1 MHSLHDAPDLARDA
15 PVLDPAEARAG
26 AVLALL
32 TLDEKVAMLHQ
43 AAPAVERLG
52 LAPFRTGTEA
62 LHGVSWLGTATV
74 FPQPVGLAASWDE
87 DLLTRV
93 GDAVA
98 TEVRAKHAGDP
109 SVSLNVWAPV
119 VNPLR
124 HPLWGR
130 GEECFSEDPH
140 LTTELATAY
149 SRGLRGAHP
158 TVWKTVPTLKHF
170 LGYSNE
176 VDRSVTSS
184 HLPPQALREYELPA
198 YQGAVASGAV
208 GAVMPSYNLV
218 NGRPNHVAR
227 ELLDELRSWAPG
239 SIAVVSDAA
248 APTNLVE
255 SERYFPTH
263 TASHAAALRA
273 GVDSFTDNDADPR
286 LTIERVT
293 AALAAGLVTESDV
306 DRAVLRLLV
315 LRARTGELSPPDL
328 DPYRSIAP
336 DAIDL
341 PEHRA
346 LAREAVARGV
356 VVLSNEGVLP
366 LRATPTRVAVVGPHA
381 DRVVHDWYS
390 GTPPYTTSIAAALVA
405 RYPDAE
411 VLVAD
416 GADRVALRSRSTGA
430 YVAVSVDASVLTASS
445 PTASP
450 STHLDVTDWGEGVLT
465 LRSVVSGRMLT
476 GASWILAADA
486 ERIGG
491 WVAQETFR
499 SHRHPD
505 GSWSLQHV
513 GSRRWVRVQHGSGL
527 LVANADDA
535 EAAERFTVRTV
546 RAGAPEVARVAAEA
560 DVVLVAVGNDPHV
573 LGRETEDRPHLDLPA
588 GMQEIWRVA
597 HESGRPAVLVVVSS
611 YPYALGPVADE
622 AAAVVWTSHGG
633 QELGSGLVDVLS
645 GDLEPTGRLAQT
657 WWRETRDAGEILDYD
672 VVSAGTTY
680 WYSDADPL
688 YAFGH
693 GLSWSAVAYDA
704 ITLSTPGLTATTG
717 TTTGELAAAVS
728 PTSGPGGVPG
738 TSLVA
743 TVRLRNTGAR
753 PVDELVALYALAPDL
768 PVTAPR
774 RRLVA
779 RTRVHLAPGEAASV
793 ALEIDVSRLAVW
805 DVGVSADGPGTST
818 PGAFHLQPGDYEIG
832 TGPSSVDLP
841 VRAPLRVMGAPRPAR
856 PLGGVA
862 LHAHG
867 FDAYDGVL
875 TSDRTPEEGSAIEV
889 AAGSRSGWARYDGL
903 VLDGVRRATLSVAS
917 TAGPGTGG
925 APGGSGDGS
934 RPGTRGPG
942 SPDGPTVGAV
952 ELLVRRAGDRA
963 GTWEPVGRAEVRAS
977 GRYAWQDAALDVP
990 DTITGAVDLLARLE
1004 GAARLASI
1012 RF

>member
-1 MHSLHDAPDLARDA
+1 MHSLHDAPDLAQDA
-15 PVLDPAEARAG
+15 PDLDPVEVRAG

-32 TLDEKVAMLHQ
+32 TLDEKIAMLHQ

-98 TEVRAKHAGDP
+98 TEVRAKHAADP
-109 SVSLNVWAPV
+109 TVSLNVWAPV

-130 GEECFSEDPH
+130 GEEGFSEDPH
-140 LTTELATAY
+140 LTAELATAY
-149 SRGLRGAHP
+149 ARGLRGTHP

-198 YQGAVASGAV
+198 YRGAVASGAV

-227 ELLDELRSWAPG
+227 ELLDELRGWAPG

-286 LTIERVT
+286 LTVERVT
-293 AALAAGLVTESDV
+293 TALAAGLVSEADV

-315 LRARTGELSPPDL
+315 LRARTGELSPPDQ
-328 DPYRSIAP
+328 DPYRSIGP

-341 PEHRA
+341 PQHRA

-356 VVLSNEGVLP
+356 VVLSNRGALP
-366 LRATPTRVAVVGPHA
+366 LPAAPTRVAVVGPHA

-405 RYPDAE
+405 RYPGAE

-430 YVAVSVDASVLTASS
+430 YVEVSDDASVLTATS
-445 PTASP
+445 PTSTR

-465 LRSVVSGRMLT
+465 LRSVASGRLLT
-476 GASWILAADA
+476 GSSWILAADA

-499 SHRHPD
+499 SHRHAD

-527 LVANADDA
+527 LVADADDA
-535 EAAERFTVRTV
+535 AAAERFTVRTV

-573 LGRETEDRPHLDLPA
+573 LGRETEDRPHLDLPTGA
-588 GMQEIWRVA
+588 QEIWKVA

-611 YPYALGPVADE
+611 YPYALGSVADE

-633 QELGSGLVDVLS
+633 QELGPGLVDVLS

-693 GLSWSAVAYDA
+693 GLSWSTVAYDA
-704 ITLSTPGLTATTG
+704 ITLSTPELPSATG
-717 TTTGELAAAVS
+717 TTPEEVTARVAPL
-728 PTSGPGGVPG
+728 T
-738 TSLVA
+738 A

-753 PVDELVALYALAPDL
+753 PVDELVALYGVTWDL
-768 PVTAPR
+768 PVAAPR

-793 ALEIDVSRLAVW
+793 DLAIDVSRLAVW
-805 DVGVSADGPGTST
+805 DVGVSTQGPGTST
-818 PGAFHLQPGDYEIG
+818 PGAFHLQPGGYEIG

-841 VRAPLRVMGAPRPAR
+841 VRAPLRVTGTPRPAR
-856 PLGGVA
+856 PLDGVT
-862 LHAHG
+862 LLAHG

-889 AAGSRSGWARYDGL
+889 AAGRTSGWARYDGL
-903 VLDGVRRATLSVAS
+903 VLDGGPRATLSVAS
-917 TAGPGTGG
+917 TTGPRTGHAPGAGGDGPGSGAGGPGT
-925 APGGSGDGS
+925 
-934 RPGTRGPG
+934 
-942 SPDGPTVGAV
+942 PDGPSVGTV

-963 GTWEPVGRAEVRAS
+963 GTWEPVGRVEVGAS
-977 GRYAWQDAALDVP
+977 GRYSWRDAALDVP
-990 DTITGAVDLLARLE
+990 DTITGAVDLLARVE